1 MIKLE
6 NVYIIESK
14 EEWTTFAD
22 GLAAGPKRYPAI
34 GWRHQATSPGSYNT
48 IGFENIPNTI
58 REASSNSGYLDVWCK
73 GYDKAVGRFLL

>member
-6 NVYIIESK
+6 NIYIIENK
-14 EEWTTFAD
+14 EEWKTFAD
-22 GLAAGPKRYPAI
+22 GLAASPKRYPAI
-34 GWRHQATSPGSYNT
+34 GWRHQGT

-73 GYDKAVGRFLL
+73 GYDKAVGRFLS